1 VRNNPPARK
10 RDSVAD
16 FVSGAFSD
24 HSRVCV
30 AANFRTGR
38 QQRGDTMAVNV
49 AVVGATG
56 AVGEEFLTVLA
67 ERNFPIKNLKL
78 LASSR
83 SAGKTIKYR
92 GQDYKV
98 EELTKDSFKGTE
110 IALFSAGGSISKQF
124 EFVQLCPIWP
134 LLYYYSQI
142 ELELDEEDRNSW
154 PGNVQADRMFGYT
167 TINECKEDGFKS
179 EPMVIEF
186 FRTFFVPL
194 DFLQHR
200 YVIPDNKRLRLLP
213 PYREKVAQAYA
224 SFIMRVSIENNRIQK
239 KYKFKKHIENGVENF
254 EFIDK
259 DAHATKY
266 VLTKKLLENGDENY
280 KLTDLTSN
288 EVIYNITNNVTD

>member
-1 VRNNPPARK
+1 MVDYDWPW
-10 RDSVAD
+10 
-16 FVSGAFSD
+16 
-24 HSRVCV
+24 
-30 AANFRTGR
+30 
-38 QQRGDTMAVNV
+38 
-49 AVVGATG
+49 
-56 AVGEEFLTVLA
+56 
-67 ERNFPIKNLKL
+67 
-78 LASSR
+78 
-83 SAGKTIKYR
+83 
-92 GQDYKV
+92 YKV
-98 EELTKDSFKGTE
+98 VDSSMPLVQGDILPNCPC
-110 IALFSAGGSISKQF
+110 IALPLKDENGQF
-124 EFVQLCPIWP
+124 IEIHEDEDVKIVSDPDIFDNAIIITQTCDIADGDVKFVQLCPIWP